1 MNYYKGRFNQVVSF
15 DEIRIGK
22 VIEIIQFSLIFTFLA
37 VISSYLMNKYVLFSF
52 TNKES
57 FLTILITLSL
67 ELALLTLVV
76 FYLRKITLM
85 FPSISTF
92 MFKNFKP
99 YTTIDLGMWMVL
111 VFVFTTT
118 IDKLTSKV
126 KILSNKFDEMVKH
139 ERLIE

>member
-1 MNYYKGRFNQVVSF
+1 MNYYKDRFNQVVSF

-37 VISSYLMNKYVLFSF
+37 VIASYLMNKYLLFSF
-52 TNKES
+52 TSKES

-67 ELALLTLVV
+67 ELALLTLVI

-118 IDKLTSKV
+118 IDKLTNKV
-126 KILSNKFDEMVKH
+126 KILSNKFDEMIKH

>member
-1 MNYYKGRFNQVVSF
+1 MNYYKDRFNQVVSF

-37 VISSYLMNKYVLFSF
+37 VIASYLMNKYLLFSF
-52 TNKES
+52 TSKES

-67 ELALLTLVV
+67 ELALLTLVI

-118 IDKLTSKV
+118 IDKLTNKV
-126 KILSNKFDEMVKH
+126 KILSNKFDEMIKY